1 MNKESTIRMLIFFER
16 QNIVQSF
23 VIDRFEGDLAVLE
36 TLEGPVFTFSLPK
49 NLLPRKAKEGDV
61 LNIDITINRAETRQ
75 RKKAIRNKLDSLK
88 KQDKGDDIA
97 L

>member
-1 MNKESTIRMLIFFER
+1 VHN
-16 QNIVQSF
+16 F
-23 VIDRFEGDLAVLE
+23 VIDRFEGDLAIIE
-36 TLEGPVFTFSLPK
+36 TLEGHVLTFRLPK
-49 NLLPRKAKEGDV
+49 TLLPRKAKEGDV

-75 RKKAIRNKLDSLK
+75 RKKAIRNKIDSLK